1 VNEPVKETVTSINDD
16 PVASMDAALGGVA
29 AVSRRCETELITA

>member
-16 PVASMDAALGGVA
+16 PVASTDAALGGFMA
-29 AVSRRCETELITA
+29 ASRRCETGLITA